1 MKKFVRGIRKFI
13 QLLRSFG
20 RALHNPRTCILFV
33 IVIALS
39 CVSVFLYVTRP
50 TQLDKLGISYLELL
64 DRSVVQENVSE
75 KFKNTYEA
83 NDYLIYGENMMFYAN
98 EYDGNVDPMQGM
110 NVLLRN
116 VETEEEIS
124 YTFSGGV
131 DSGIGLASLSQG
143 LYEVYVYDNY
153 VKKRLYFQD
162 EEESLNF
169 STMRRNEMVKNVQ
182 VHASKD
188 YLKDFGV
195 NMDKNYVFISVVDNI
210 PMVRTI
216 DVLIDPGGNVYN
228 EADNSIDY
236 GVGNDLINEASAS
249 LELAEMLKE
258 KLEAKGLRV
267 ELTRDAEST
276 PSYYGKS
283 GRAGI
288 GYEKQAKVFISL
300 GMFVDETQTRP
311 IMMISPYT
319 SGLLA
324 NEVSYTLLQNGI
336 ELPDISAQENLNLG
350 ILYDSF
356 RVDEEGNSTKFE
368 LYPQLRET
376 GGKATFA
383 GQAENSKSNQAYAD
397 YYGMNS
403 IYFQFANLAS
413 TDSINYYLENKETIA
428 TSIADAI
435 TNYYEIEGETD
446 ETTTE

>member
-75 KFKNTYEA
+75 KFKNAYEA

-188 YLKDFGV
+188 YLKDFG
-195 NMDKNYVFISVVDNI
+195 
-210 PMVRTI
+210 
-216 DVLIDPGGNVYN
+216 
-228 EADNSIDY
+228 A
-236 GVGNDLINEASAS
+236 
-249 LELAEMLKE
+249 
-258 KLEAKGLRV
+258 
-267 ELTRDAEST
+267 
-276 PSYYGKS
+276 
-283 GRAGI
+283 
-288 GYEKQAKVFISL
+288 
-300 GMFVDETQTRP
+300 
-311 IMMISPYT
+311 
-319 SGLLA
+319 
-324 NEVSYTLLQNGI
+324 VSYTH
-336 ELPDISAQENLNLG
+336 
-350 ILYDSF
+350 
-356 RVDEEGNSTKFE
+356 
-368 LYPQLRET
+368 LRAHET
-376 GGKATFA
+376 
-383 GQAENSKSNQAYAD
+383 
-397 YYGMNS
+397 
-403 IYFQFANLAS
+403 
-413 TDSINYYLENKETIA
+413 
-428 TSIADAI
+428 
-435 TNYYEIEGETD
+435 
-446 ETTTE
+446 

>member
-1 MKKFVRGIRKFI
+1 MS
-13 QLLRSFG
+13 Q
-20 RALHNPRTCILFV
+20 
-33 IVIALS
+33 
-39 CVSVFLYVTRP
+39 RP

-169 STMRRNEMVKNVQ
+169 STMRRNEMVKNIQ

-228 EADNSIDY
+228 D
-236 GVGNDLINEASAS
+236 
-249 LELAEMLKE
+249 
-258 KLEAKGLRV
+258 R
-267 ELTRDAEST
+267 
-276 PSYYGKS
+276 
-283 GRAGI
+283 
-288 GYEKQAKVFISL
+288 
-300 GMFVDETQTRP
+300 
-311 IMMISPYT
+311 
-319 SGLLA
+319 
-324 NEVSYTLLQNGI
+324 
-336 ELPDISAQENLNLG
+336 
-350 ILYDSF
+350 
-356 RVDEEGNSTKFE
+356 
-368 LYPQLRET
+368 
-376 GGKATFA
+376 
-383 GQAENSKSNQAYAD
+383 
-397 YYGMNS
+397 
-403 IYFQFANLAS
+403 
-413 TDSINYYLENKETIA
+413 
-428 TSIADAI
+428 
-435 TNYYEIEGETD
+435 
-446 ETTTE
+446 

>member
-116 VETEEEIS
+116 VETEEIS

-131 DSGIGLASLSQG
+131 DSRIGLASLSQG

-195 NMDKNYVFISVVDNI
+195 NMDKNYAFISVVDNI

-300 GMFVDETQTRP
+300 GMLVDETQTRP

-383 GQAENSKSNQAYAD
+383 GQAESSKSNQAYAD

-435 TNYYEIEGETD
+435 TNYYRDRRGNG
-446 ETTTE
+446 

>member
-1 MKKFVRGIRKFI
+1 MKKIVQGIRKFI
-13 QLLRSFG
+13 QTLYSFG

-39 CVSVFLYVTRP
+39 CISVFLYVTRP
-50 TQLDKLGISYLELL
+50 TQLDKLGISYLEIM
-64 DRSVVQENVSE
+64 DRKAVEKNVSD
-75 KFKNTYEA
+75 KYKNTYEV
-83 NDYLIYGENMMFYAN
+83 NDYLIYGETMMFYAK
-98 EYDGNVDPMQGM
+98 EYNGDVDPMQGM
-110 NVLLRN
+110 NVLLKN
-116 VETEEEIS
+116 VETKEEIS

-131 DSGIGLASLSQG
+131 DSGIGLGSLPQG

-153 VKKRLYFQD
+153 VKKRLYFKD

-169 STMRRNEMVKNVQ
+169 STMRRNETVKNIQ

-188 YLKDFGV
+188 YLKDFGIE
-195 NMDKNYVFISVVDNI
+195 MDKNYVFISVVDNI
-210 PMVRTI
+210 PMVKTI
-216 DVLIDPGGNVYN
+216 DVLIDPGGNTYN
-228 EADNSIDY
+228 ESDNSIDY

-258 KLEAKGLRV
+258 KLEAEGLRV

-276 PSYYGKS
+276 PGYYGKT

-319 SGLLA
+319 SGFLA
-324 NEVSYTLLQNGI
+324 NEISYTLLQNGI
-336 ELPDISAQENLNLG
+336 ELPDVSAQENLNLG

-376 GGKATFA
+376 GGKATLT
-383 GQAENSKSNQAYAD
+383 GQAENSKSNQMYAD

-403 IYFQFANLAS
+403 VYFQFANLAS

-428 TSIADAI
+428 KSIANAI
-435 TNYYEIEGETD
+435 VNYYDIEGETD
-446 ETTTE
+446 ETTAE